1 MDYYLLT
8 DLAAR
13 VGYHLALSG
22 AETFRVEET
31 IRRIIGAYGIECEAF
46 SIPNCVMVSLEAAN
60 GKPLMVMKRV
70 DFHGNDL
77 ESVEKLNALSRRIC
91 AETPDPSVAAQW
103 LDETLKGRR
112 HYSVPVYYLG
122 NFCAAAGFCPVFGG
136 TLRDSLFAGLLGL
149 IIGFVS
155 RQMDRRETNPF
166 FSTIVEAFAM
176 AVPAYLAA
184 GFHLVDYIDFVIIGT
199 LMILV
204 PGLLIT
210 TSMRDII
217 YGDTNSGINR
227 IVQVLLS
234 AFAIALGTAAAWR
247 VTSGVYGLTVASGS
261 ASYPAWAQAVMI
273 FVACTGF
280 FILFNV
286 HDWGS
291 ILCALGGVFTWMT
304 YLLCRDLGM
313 SIYSMNFFAAVV
325 SALYSEILARSRKYP
340 VTSYLVISLLPLV
353 PGAGIYYTMSLG
365 LGGDVQAAVHK
376 GLETAGVAGAS
387 PWRSCWCPRSSAS
400 SPRRTGKAESSV
412 RKVKTAARL
421 GGSFLL
427 QCVNVSVQRGKI
439 AVGIGVQVAVFR
451 VDETVGQKKDIH
463 PDLACS
469 HVLGRVV
476 ADHQALLRLDAERAR
491 DLEVVSRIRLA
502 EGRGLVG
509 RVNFKILRHKARPAD
524 AVLRRHVGK
533 DRIRRQRDAV
543 AALFELMDRLHRR
556 GIKAADVAR
565 GVELIGVEILE
576 KYRSLWHFSSP

>member
-70 DFHGNDL
+70 GFHGNDL
-77 ESVEKLNALSRRIC
+77 ESVEQLNALSRRIC

-103 LDETLKGRR
+103 LDETRKGSR

-176 AVPAYLAA
+176 AAPAYLAA

-304 YLLCRDLGM
+304 YLLCHDLGM

-325 SALYSEILARSRKYP
+325 SALYSEILARSRKCP

-376 GLETAGVAGAS
+376 GLETAGVAGS
-387 PWRSCWCPRSSAS
+387 
-400 SPRRTGKAESSV
+400 
-412 RKVKTAARL
+412 
-421 GGSFLL
+421 
-427 QCVNVSVQRGKI
+427 I
-439 AVGIGVQVAVFR
+439 AVAILLVSTIFR
-451 VDETVGQKKDIH
+451 LVTAQNGK
-463 PDLACS
+463 
-469 HVLGRVV
+469 
-476 ADHQALLRLDAERAR
+476 
-491 DLEVVSRIRLA
+491 SR
-502 EGRGLVG
+502 
-509 RVNFKILRHKARPAD
+509 K
-524 AVLRRHVGK
+524 
-533 DRIRRQRDAV
+533 
-543 AALFELMDRLHRR
+543 
-556 GIKAADVAR
+556 
-565 GVELIGVEILE
+565 
-576 KYRSLWHFSSP
+576 